1 MNRND
6 TGCSRRALVIGGQL
20 LGLLK
25 ETLGQIS
32 LGSCVGVFERA
43 ASAVNKQR
51 ETPIMGQSV
60 YGGSIAGDTS
70 RTFILLYSEETI
82 KIQMLR
88 ASTFFCFFI

>member
-1 MNRND
+1 MYWND
-6 TGCSRRALVIGGQL
+6 TGCSRQALLIGGQL

-32 LGSCVGVFERA
+32 LGSCVGVFDRA

-60 YGGSIAGDTS
+60 YGGSIAGDHNPS
-70 RTFILLYSEETI
+70 RMFIEL
-82 KIQMLR
+82 
-88 ASTFFCFFI
+88 F